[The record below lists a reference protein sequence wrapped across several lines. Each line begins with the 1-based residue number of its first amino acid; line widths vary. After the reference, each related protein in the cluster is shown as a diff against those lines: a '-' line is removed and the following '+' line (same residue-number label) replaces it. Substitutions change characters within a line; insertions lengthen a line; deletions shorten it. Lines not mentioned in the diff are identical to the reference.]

1 MFSMNDTIHNS
12 GQMEKP
18 APARYETHDFYAA
31 CFLRCI
37 GYDLAGV
44 RREGRR
50 VVFVFEDRPERPHDV
65 MAFFSD
71 KAAVKPLRFA
81 SAIKDMKA
89 LLHST

>member
-1 MFSMNDTIHNS
+1 MNDTMHNAVS
-12 GQMEKP
+12 RETR
-18 APARYETHDFYAA
+18 APATYETHDFYAA

-50 VVFVFEDRPERPHDV
+50 MFFVFEDRPERARDV

-71 KAAVKPLRFA
+71 KTVVKPLRFVA
-81 SAIKDMKA
+81 AIKDMKA